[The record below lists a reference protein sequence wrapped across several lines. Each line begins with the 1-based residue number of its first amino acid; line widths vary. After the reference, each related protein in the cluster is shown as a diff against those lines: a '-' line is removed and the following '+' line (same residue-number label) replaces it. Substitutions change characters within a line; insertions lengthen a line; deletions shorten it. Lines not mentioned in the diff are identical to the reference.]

1 MIKKL
6 MEKKLRS
13 IRKESHLIKS
23 INRGNLGY
31 SNKPASHTNLIERQN
46 KKILTLLLS

>member
-6 MEKKLRS
+6 IEKKLRS
-13 IRKESHLIKS
+13 IRKESNLIKFV
-23 INRGNLGY
+23 NRGNLGC